1 MYSASQIA
9 AVKIMM
15 THLVIVE
22 IMTLAARTRTRLRLS
37 ERELLHRAYRDL

>member
-1 MYSASQIA
+1 MLCTGASSEMYSASQIA

-22 IMTLAARTRTRLRLS
+22 IITLAARTRT
-37 ERELLHRAYRDL
+37 